1 VAWGGWVR
9 IGTVT
14 ATPRPDG
21 SGPTP
26 ARGPDTTDPDL
37 QPVLPYQD
45 GTAAPAGEP
54 EPLDTGVHEA
64 VEAGISERPAASEAV
79 AQRLARRPRDMFMAL
94 GVLLVVIFVLLG
106 IYRCT
111 GGDQTPTVDTGS
123 AYEQARSGNAFPL
136 LEPKG
141 LAAKWRPVSALYQ
154 PDPAG
159 SVLRI
164 GYETP
169 GGGTLQLVEGNV
181 DPDTMLNRELGSAA
195 KATGQVDIGG
205 RSWQRYTARKGE
217 HALVLKEPERT
228 VIVVGAASEAEVQ
241 ALAAALA

>member
-1 VAWGGWVR
+1 
-9 IGTVT
+9 VT
-14 ATPRPDG
+14 ATPRPED

-45 GTAAPAGEP
+45 GVAGLPGEP

-64 VEAGISERPAASEAV
+64 VEDGIHERPAVSEAV

-94 GVLLVVIFVLLG
+94 GVLLVVVFAVLG

-111 GGDQTPTVDTGS
+111 GGDQTPIVDTGS
-123 AYEQARSGNAFPL
+123 VYEQAHSSNAFPV
-136 LEPKG
+136 LETKG
-141 LAAKWRPVSALYQ
+141 LSDKWRPVSALFQ
-154 PDPAG
+154 PDAAG

-169 GGGTLQLVEGNV
+169 ADGTLQLVEGNV
-181 DPDTMLNRELGSAA
+181 DPDTMLGRELGNDGRS
-195 KATGQVDIGG
+195 TGQVDVNG
-205 RSWQRYTARKGE
+205 RSWQRYTARRGE
-217 HALVLKEPERT
+217 RALVLKEPERT
-228 VIVVGAASEAEVQ
+228 VIVVGAASDAELQ
-241 ALAAALA
+241 TFAASLA